1 VRGLLQRLR
10 RRGAGRPRENGA
22 GRAGFLA
29 SAVDHAALVVAETD
43 VGFYAVNPAD
53 HGKGRKVFLNRR
65 HPPDDVLGTAL
76 EVLAAE
82 GTDPAAGDRWLVD
95 VGAYTGSSAI
105 PAVLRGSFER
115 ALAVEPEPGNYR
127 ALKANVALNDLEGS
141 VMTER
146 CAVSDEPGAVTM
158 AVNTRMHGKHAV
170 TSEPGRLKAGMVEVE
185 VPADTLDAVLER
197 RGIAPQDVGLL
208 KIDAQGFEDRVLR
221 GAGALL
227 ATGVPVVI
235 EYAVDEL
242 KQQPGALDRL
252 EAVVAERF
260 SRFAD
265 LRRLAADGTPAAAV
279 EFRPADSMPELRAE
293 YLDAA
298 SAKKLGQRRGVTDLL
313 LLA

>member
-1 VRGLLQRLR
+1 MRGLLQRLR
-10 RRGAGRPRENGA
+10 GGASTDRP
-22 GRAGFLA
+22 GFLEVA
-29 SAVDHAALVVAETD
+29 AEHAALVVAETD
-43 VGFYAVNPAD
+43 IGFYAVNPAD
-53 HGKGRKVFLNRR
+53 HGKGRKVFLHRR
-65 HPPDDVLGTAL
+65 HPPDDVLATAL
-76 EVLAAE
+76 ELLAAE
-82 GTDPAAGDRWLVD
+82 GVDAAAGERWLVD

-105 PAVLRGSFER
+105 PAVLRGSFAR
-115 ALAVEPEPGNYR
+115 ALAIEPEPGNYR
-127 ALKANVALNDLEGS
+127 ALKANVALNDLEEKIR
-141 VMTER
+141 TER
-146 CAVSDEPGAVTM
+146 CAVSDAPGTVTM

-170 TSEPGRLKAGMVEVE
+170 VSEPGGKLKGGVVEVE
-185 VPADTLDAVLER
+185 VPADTLDAVLARCGVGAGE
-197 RGIAPQDVGLL
+197 VGLL

-221 GAGALL
+221 GAGKLL
-227 ATGVPVVI
+227 ATGLPVVI

-265 LRRLAADGTPAAAV
+265 LRAATGAAAA
-279 EFRPADSMPELRAE
+279 EFQPADRMPELRTR